1 MARGGDSD
9 RWVRIASRRNLAI
22 APAAWSECVRF
33 KIREKLRMRE
43 MGRWG
48 DGEDE
53 VTKSPPIPFTAWH
66 AALRLQVPKSPMDR
80 PMRWCEG
87 LGGLM
92 AGLRQDFRS
101 NWPLVLIQ

>member
-1 MARGGDSD
+1 MGAHRQPQELGDSACGM
-9 RWVRIASRRNLAI
+9 V
-22 APAAWSECVRF
+22 
-33 KIREKLRMRE
+33 RMRE
-43 MGRWG
+43 VQDQGEVEDEG

-53 VTKSPPIPFTAWH
+53 VTKNPPIPCTAWH

-92 AGLRQDFRS
+92 AGFRQDFRS

>member
-1 MARGGDSD
+1 MGAHRQPQELGDSACGM
-9 RWVRIASRRNLAI
+9 V
-22 APAAWSECVRF
+22 
-33 KIREKLRMRE
+33 RMREVQDQGEVEDEGDGE

-92 AGLRQDFRS
+92 AGFRQDFRS